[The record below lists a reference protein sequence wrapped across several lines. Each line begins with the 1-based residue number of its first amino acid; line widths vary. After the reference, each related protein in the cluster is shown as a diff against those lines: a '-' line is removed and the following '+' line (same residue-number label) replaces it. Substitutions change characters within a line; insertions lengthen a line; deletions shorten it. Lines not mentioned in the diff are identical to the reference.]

1 MMRLLVSALLICLSA
16 TGAMAADMER
26 LFKHVEADIDASNW
40 GEADRLVTWDAEAWY
55 GGDMHKVWLKSEGEW
70 EDGTLES
77 AEFQLLV
84 SQMLDAFWDAQAGIR
99 FDAEPTSLV
108 YAVVGAH
115 GLAPQFIETD
125 IALFLSEDG
134 DAHLRLEAD
143 LDIHLTQRLRLTPF
157 AETELFFQ
165 DVDERHR
172 AQGLATLE
180 TGLQLA
186 YEIKREFA
194 PYLELNYESGLGA
207 TRSRLRQEG
216 EAEDALTIRAGLHF
230 WFN

>member
-1 MMRLLVSALLICLSA
+1 MMRLLVSALLICFSA

-84 SQMLDAFWDAQAGIR
+84 SQMLDAFWDSQAGIR

-134 DAHLRLEAD
+134 DTHLRLEGD

-172 AQGLATLE
+172 AQGFATLE

-186 YEIKREFA
+186 YEIQREFA
-194 PYLELNYESGLGA
+194 PYIELNYESGLGA
-207 TRSRLRQEG
+207 TRSLLRQEG
-216 EAEDALTIRAGLHF
+216 EAEDALTLRAGLHF